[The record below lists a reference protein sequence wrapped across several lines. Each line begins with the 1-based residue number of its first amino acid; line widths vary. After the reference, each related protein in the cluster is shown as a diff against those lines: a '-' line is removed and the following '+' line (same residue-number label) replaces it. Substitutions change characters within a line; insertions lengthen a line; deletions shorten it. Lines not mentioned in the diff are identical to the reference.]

1 MLSNRQR
8 DILKAIIEEYIN
20 TAEPVS
26 SAAILERY
34 GLNCSSATIRNDMS
48 ELEGLGYLEK
58 PHTSAG
64 RIPSVKG
71 YRFYVDELLNDE
83 NITLEEIDYIKQ
95 NLQTKVNEIEDLTKI
110 TTNTISEMTH
120 YTTVAIGPDSASNII
135 KDIKFILLGE
145 RLLMAV
151 ILTENGAVK
160 ETIIKYDEDL
170 TQNQVK
176 DLNVTFNNKLRGKH
190 LEKIDKPMEEYILST
205 MKSQAKV
212 IKPIIQQMNKAIE
225 ETNKIYLEG
234 ASKAFDFPEFEKIDT
249 AKNFLSILDTKEEW

>member
-1 MLSNRQR
+1 MKGEDMLSNRQR

-48 ELEGLGYLEK
+48 ELEGLGNLEK

-95 NLQTKVNEIEDLTKI
+95 NL
-110 TTNTISEMTH
+110 
-120 YTTVAIGPDSASNII
+120 P
-135 KDIKFILLGE
+135 
-145 RLLMAV
+145 
-151 ILTENGAVK
+151 
-160 ETIIKYDEDL
+160 
-170 TQNQVK
+170 
-176 DLNVTFNNKLRGKH
+176 NK
-190 LEKIDKPMEEYILST
+190 
-205 MKSQAKV
+205 
-212 IKPIIQQMNKAIE
+212 
-225 ETNKIYLEG
+225 
-234 ASKAFDFPEFEKIDT
+234 SK
-249 AKNFLSILDTKEEW
+249 